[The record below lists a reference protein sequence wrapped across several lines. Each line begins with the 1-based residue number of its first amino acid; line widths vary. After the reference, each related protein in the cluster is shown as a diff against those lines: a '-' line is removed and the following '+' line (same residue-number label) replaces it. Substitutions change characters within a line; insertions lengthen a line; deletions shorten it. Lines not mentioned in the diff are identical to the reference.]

1 MWKTI
6 LSFFKPRR
14 ELVLEN
20 LALRQQLAVFK
31 QQSKRPR
38 LRNRDRVFWIALK
51 RLWPTW
57 RGALHIV
64 RPETVVGWHRKGFR
78 AYWRF
83 RCRNKGGRPRI
94 DPELRKLIVNMWQL
108 NPTWGKPLI
117 QAELAKLGISV
128 SDATVLKYR
137 PKTKKAPS
145 QSWRT
150 FLTNHMADTCSMDF
164 LTVR

>member
-20 LALRQQLAVFK
+20 LALRQQLAVLK
-31 QQSKRPR
+31 QQGKKPR

-64 RPETVVGWHRKGFR
+64 QPETVVGWHRKGFR

-83 RCRNKGGRPRI
+83 KCRNKGGRPRI
-94 DPELRKLIVNMWQL
+94 DPELRKLIANMWQL
-108 NPTWGKPLI
+108 NPTWGKPRI

-128 SDATVLKYR
+128 SDATVLK
-137 PKTKKAPS
+137 
-145 QSWRT
+145 
-150 FLTNHMADTCSMDF
+150 
-164 LTVR
+164 